1 MAMPALKLKFEE
13 VSVEERLARIE
24 SNVENIQTSVAE
36 MRVDI
41 RRLND
46 KIDGMD
52 QRIYNVE
59 QKLSAKIDAVDQK
72 QCAKFDGLKDAIAA
86 LQLSQEKA
94 ISKLTLWAVTLYIG
108 LAVTLLTVIVRSLHW
123 P

>member
-1 MAMPALKLKFEE
+1 MAMAALKLKFEE
-13 VSVEERLARIE
+13 VTVEERLPRLE
-24 SNVENIQTSVAE
+24 SNVENIQTNVAE
-36 MRVDI
+36 MKVDI

-46 KIDGMD
+46 KIDGVD
-52 QRIYNVE
+52 QR
-59 QKLSAKIDAVDQK
+59 LSAKSDS
-72 QCAKFDGLKDAIAA
+72 LKDAIAA

-108 LAVTLLTVIVRSLHW
+108 LAVTLFTVIARGLHW